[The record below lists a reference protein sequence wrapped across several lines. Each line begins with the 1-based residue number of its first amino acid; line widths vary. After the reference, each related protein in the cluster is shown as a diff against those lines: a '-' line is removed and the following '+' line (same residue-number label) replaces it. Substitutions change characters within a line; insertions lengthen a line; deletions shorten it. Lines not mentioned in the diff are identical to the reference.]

1 LDQIFSNLFKPF
13 TMISSIPNPK
23 KTITIEF
30 TISSIREAVKLI
42 KDINTKYSLTASN
55 DILNLYTYSA
65 TETLSLGV
73 FIDINLSSKTESSTD
88 VTIEVRRKIGTF
100 NQAHEVTSANQHIQN
115 IVTLISNA
123 LQLTEA
129 QKQEINAKYIPKE
142 ASLKGEKAQKYNCGI
157 CKKVFYADNTIS
169 LIVICP
175 HCKKTNTIPKPSTKK
190 GCLGVVTALI
200 VFAASSIY
208 FLFTLIVSIFN

>member
-1 LDQIFSNLFKPF
+1 
-13 TMISSIPNPK
+13 MIGSIPNPK

-30 TISSIREAVKLI
+30 PIASIREAVKLI
-42 KDINTKYSLTASN
+42 KDITNNYTLSDTN

-65 TETLSLGV
+65 TETLSFGV
-73 FIDINLSSKTESSTD
+73 FIDINLSSKNDNSTD

-100 NQAHEVTSANQHIQN
+100 DQSHEVTSANQHIQN

-142 ASLKGEKAQKYNCGI
+142 ASLRGEKAQKYNCGI
-157 CKKVFYADNTIS
+157 CKKSFYADNTVS
-169 LIVICP
+169 LVVICP
-175 HCKKTNTIPKPSTKK
+175 HCKKNNTIPKPSAKK
-190 GCLGVVTALI
+190 GCLGVVAALI

-208 FLFTLIVSIFN
+208 LMSILILSIFA